1 MAITVVRFNCGCRF
15 KTEKVAEAVAH
26 VEKTGHTLEVRGYMK
41 SSTPRLRST
50 DLRIPPKN

>member
-26 VEKTGHTLEVRGYMK
+26 VEKTGHTLEVRGDMK